1 MAVMGLWVVDLHVHF
16 YNGFD
21 LDRAVRSAWKNAQA
35 LGGARPGGLC
45 WCLASPPGIDSLD
58 LLKAVA
64 QKQSSSTKI
73 AETTDRQGCAVARLE
88 SSDGLIVVVPGT
100 QAISAEGLEVLSLGA
115 QLPDHKPEPLE
126 LLVDSVKKAGGLP
139 VVPWGVGKWLGGRG
153 KLVAKLVQNSRTL
166 DSPLFADN
174 ANRPWWWPYP
184 RLLKTAVANGHFVVT
199 GSDPLPIKGDE
210 IRIASAGLSCSVS
223 SVDTAWQEIRQS
235 LLSARGTG
243 TNVHGKPMSNWRFW
257 RNQISLRLR
266 TQNS

>member
-1 MAVMGLWVVDLHVHF
+1 MGIWVVDLHVHF

-21 LDRAVRSAWKNAQA
+21 LDLAVRSAWKNAQPP
-35 LGGARPGGLC
+35 GEARPSGLC
-45 WCLASPPGIDSLD
+45 WCLASPPGIDGLD

-64 QKQSSSTKI
+64 REQSSSTKI
-73 AETTDRQGCAVARLE
+73 VESSDTQGCAVTRLE

-115 QLPDHKPEPLE
+115 QLSDNKSAPLE
-126 LLVDSVKKAGGLP
+126 LLMDSVKKAGGLP
-139 VVPWGVGKWLGGRG
+139 VVPWGVGKWLGRRG
-153 KLVAKLVQNSRTL
+153 KLVSKLVHKSRTP

-184 RLLKTAVANGHFVVT
+184 RLLKTAAANGHFVVT
-199 GSDPLPIKGDE
+199 GSDPLPIEGDE

-257 RNQISLRLR
+257 RNQIFLRLR
-266 TQNS
+266 SQKS